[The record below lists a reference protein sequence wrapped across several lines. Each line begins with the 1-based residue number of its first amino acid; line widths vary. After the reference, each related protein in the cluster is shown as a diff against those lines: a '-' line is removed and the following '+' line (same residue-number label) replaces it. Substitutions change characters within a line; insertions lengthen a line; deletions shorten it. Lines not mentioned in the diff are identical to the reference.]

1 MGWDGGNL
9 KIFIFLDSWKPS
21 DDLALD
27 LDPHPGTGSN
37 LALASGTYLG
47 IWHWQLAHS
56 GILCW
61 HPASNWSSQGLRNG
75 DFLFPWLASHNWWF
89 FHKQL
94 AIAALEDRNETQFR
108 LVVHTYYVFGLNAP
122 LLTLN
127 PCLRVAQWF
136 IKPFYFMVDTF
147 RRLFYEPEFDDHHH
161 RQE

>member
-1 MGWDGGNL
+1 MKNL

-27 LDPHPGTGSN
+27 LDLHTGTGSN

-47 IWHWQLAHS
+47 IWRWQLAHT
-56 GILCW
+56 GNLWW
-61 HPASNWSSQGLRNG
+61 HPASYRSSRGSEEWRLLVPMAGFSQLVI
-75 DFLFPWLASHNWWF
+75 FPD
-89 FHKQL
+89 QL

-127 PCLRVAQWF
+127 PCLRVAQ
-136 IKPFYFMVDTF
+136 Y
-147 RRLFYEPEFDDHHH
+147 L
-161 RQE
+161 